1 MPDYQDAFDFQ
12 KENGPESIFEVQF
25 GGPFSDDNIW
35 VFDDTHSEA
44 FKASQGIARVNYWDP
59 GGDAPGGHGG
69 WYAPTQNLVSEFE
82 AGDPRLFA
90 SVYKLGDTY
99 YTIDGSKIAAVPYDP
114 AWSSTGYSIKKY
126 MGERNAKTADY
137 SPNSQSQFNNERW
150 FRYAEML
157 LLDAEAL
164 IKTGRSAEGMDIINN
179 QIRKRVGLGATPIAD
194 PMKALMH
201 EKRVEM
207 AFEPHRWFDIT
218 RWGIGPEVFG
228 SKWQDKYK
236 VFPFP
241 QSEVDRSKGLLKQNE
256 GY

>member
-1 MPDYQDAFDFQ
+1 MQ
-12 KENGPESIFEVQF
+12 KRLLKPE
-25 GGPFSDDNIW
+25 G
-35 VFDDTHSEA
+35 
-44 FKASQGIARVNYWDP
+44 
-59 GGDAPGGHGG
+59 
-69 WYAPTQNLVSEFE
+69 L
-82 AGDPRLFA
+82 
-90 SVYKLGDTY
+90 
-99 YTIDGSKIAAVPYDP
+99 
-114 AWSSTGYSIKKY
+114 
-126 MGERNAKTADY
+126 
-137 SPNSQSQFNNERW
+137 
-150 FRYAEML
+150 
-157 LLDAEAL
+157 
-164 IKTGRSAEGMDIINN
+164 DIINN
-179 QIRKRVGLGATPIAD
+179 QIRKRAGLGATPIAD